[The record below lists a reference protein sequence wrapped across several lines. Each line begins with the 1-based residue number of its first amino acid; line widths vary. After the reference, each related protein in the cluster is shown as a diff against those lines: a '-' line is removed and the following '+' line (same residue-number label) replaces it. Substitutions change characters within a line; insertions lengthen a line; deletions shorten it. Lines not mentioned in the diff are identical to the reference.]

1 MKQIITKS
9 AVETKGL
16 AKKIASKLKGG
27 DILALVGDLGGGK
40 TTFVKGLAEGFGIKE
55 VQSPTFTL
63 IRECK
68 RSKQL
73 TDNSKQVKKIYHIDV
88 YRLQSEKEAEE
99 LGLEELFQEKDAIFV
114 IEWADKIKSLLPKNA
129 KWIEFDFIDEN
140 TRRIIQ
146 NSKVSACG

>member
-1 MKQIITKS
+1 MFGKK
-9 AVETKGL
+9 L
-16 AKKIASKLKGG
+16 AKILKEG
-27 DILALVGDLGGGK
+27 DVLGLVGDLGGGK

>member
-1 MKQIITKS
+1 M
-9 AVETKGL
+9 
-16 AKKIASKLKGG
+16 
-27 DILALVGDLGGGK
+27 ALVGDLGGGK
-40 TTFVKGLAEGFGIKE
+40 TTFTKGLAEYFRIPEKE

-63 IRECK
+63 IREYKC
-68 RSKQL
+68 SKQL
-73 TDNSKQVKKIYHIDV
+73 TCLPDGQADNSKQVKKIYHIDV